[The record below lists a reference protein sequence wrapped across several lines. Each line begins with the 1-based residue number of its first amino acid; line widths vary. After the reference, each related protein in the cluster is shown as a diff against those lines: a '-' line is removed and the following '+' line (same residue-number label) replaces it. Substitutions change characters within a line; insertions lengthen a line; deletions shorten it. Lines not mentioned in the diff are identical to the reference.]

1 MNSNNIQINSV
12 KENPITLLS
21 HSFIADLTKDY
32 KTRLFSV
39 TKKRFF
45 YFLIFVFMFT
55 ITEIGRNIYRPFIY
69 NNEIFDFYIADTI
82 GNFTGAMAIIF
93 FELMLINPTY
103 KAGSIILGGV
113 TFGLIAYEF
122 AQYFSPK
129 SVLDWKDM
137 IATLIAGVI
146 SLGIYKLLEYKF
158 KEEIS

>member
-12 KENPITLLS
+12 KENPTTLLS
-21 HSFIADLTKDY
+21 HSFIAELTKDY

-39 TKKRFF
+39 TKKRIFF
-45 YFLIFVFMFT
+45 FVIFVLMFA

-69 NNEIFDFYIADTI
+69 ANDIFDFYIADTI

-93 FELMLINPTY
+93 FELMLINPTH

-113 TFGLIAYEF
+113 TFGLIVYEF

-129 SVLDWKDM
+129 SIVDWKDM
-137 IATLIAGVI
+137 IATLIACLISFGV
-146 SLGIYKLLEYKF
+146 YKF
-158 KEEIS
+158 LSSRYN

>member
-93 FELMLINPTY
+93 FELMLINPSY

-113 TFGLIAYEF
+113 TFGLIVYEF

-129 SVLDWKDM
+129 SIVDWKDM
-137 IATLIAGVI
+137 IATLIAGLI
-146 SLGIYKLLEYKF
+146 SFGVYKF
-158 KEEIS
+158 ISSRYN